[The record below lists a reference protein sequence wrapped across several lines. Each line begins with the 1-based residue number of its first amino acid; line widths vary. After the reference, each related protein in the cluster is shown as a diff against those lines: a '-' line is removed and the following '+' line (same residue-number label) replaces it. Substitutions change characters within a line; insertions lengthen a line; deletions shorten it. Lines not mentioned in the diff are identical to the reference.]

1 MHATAGG
8 PAPGAAQSR
17 PSASSAHPGGSVPF
31 AACSARM
38 RLHVDQCAVH
48 RRREPAGPFRAERTA
63 PGDQA
68 HRRYSLASTAIEVS
82 VVRIGRIIA
91 SWVNEAISSP
101 SSVCTVP
108 RM

>member
-1 MHATAGG
+1 MHQQG
-8 PAPGAAQSR
+8 PLGVDHRDAAPEGL
-17 PSASSAHPGGSVPF
+17 HP
-31 AACSARM
+31 ARM
-38 RLHVDQCAVH
+38 RLDVDQRTVQ
-48 RRREPAGPFRAERTA
+48 RRREPAGPIRAERTA

-91 SWVNEAISSP
+91 SWVNDASNSP
-101 SSVCTVP
+101 SSVCTAP